1 MEDNA
6 RMNDNFSTA
15 ANGETTD
22 RTQLLTL
29 SQAARIAPGAPTP
42 NCVWRWCRRGVM
54 ARSGRR
60 IRLEHV
66 RVGGKLFTS
75 VRWLDSFGRRLAE
88 ADADYFDNEEVDSS
102 CDPEPEPPKKKERRR
117 VRRSS
122 TEEATES
129 RRARVRAELE
139 AEGL

>member
-1 MEDNA
+1 MQDNA
-6 RMNDNFSTA
+6 RTNPNDNTP
-15 ANGETTD
+15 ANAEIDD

-75 VRWLDSFGRRLAE
+75 AQWLDSFGRRLAE
-88 ADADYFDNEEVDSS
+88 ADADYFDDGEVDSPQ
-102 CDPEPEPPKKKERRR
+102 DPGPKLPKQKARRR

>member
-1 MEDNA
+1 MQDNA
-6 RMNDNFSTA
+6 RTNPNANTTANAEANDHT
-15 ANGETTD
+15 
-22 RTQLLTL
+22 RLLTL
-29 SQAARIAPGAPTP
+29 SQAARVAPGSPAP
-42 NCVWRWCRRGVM
+42 NCVWRWCRRGVI

-60 IRLEHV
+60 VRLEHV

-75 VRWLDSFGRRLAE
+75 AEWLDSFGRLLAE
-88 ADADYFDNEEVDSS
+88 ADADYFDNEEADAPR
-102 CDPEPEPPKKKERRR
+102 DKGPALPRQRARRL

-122 TEEATES
+122 TDEATQA

>member
-6 RMNDNFSTA
+6 HTK
-15 ANGETTD
+15 ANADTPANAEAND
-22 RTQLLTL
+22 RTRLLTL
-29 SQAARIAPGAPTP
+29 SQAARVAPGSPTP
-42 NCVWRWCRRGVM
+42 NCIWRWCRRGVI

-75 VRWLDSFGRRLAE
+75 AEWLESFGRRLAE
-88 ADADYFDNEEVDSS
+88 ADADYFDNEEADAPR
-102 CDPEPEPPKKKERRR
+102 DKGPALPKQRARRL

-122 TEEATES
+122 NDEATQA